1 MDNDFAIKLRDVTLE
16 IPAKR
21 RLPHR
26 ARREANG
33 ARPVSTQIGGRLS
46 YRRGSVA
53 TVTILEDVSINITR
67 GQRVGL
73 IGANGA
79 GKSTLLRVMAGIYFP
94 TRGVAETRGTIST
107 LFPELLGVRPD
118 ATGLENIILTGIL
131 LGLTRKEISRRI
143 PEIIEFTELGDYI
156 YMPLRTYSSGMRTR
170 LVLSIATCISPE
182 ILLVDEVIGVGDKSF
197 RLKAKER
204 LNRMM
209 TSANTLVVVSQSP
222 EIIREFCT
230 EAIWLDRGQVRATG
244 GVDEVLREYAA
255 EIVPPGEVAKS
266 DIQALLAARD
276 KLAGD
281 STLNWSEAVPV
292 VSWDGVTIGGTPRR
306 VTGLSLRQRRLSG
319 TIPPELS
326 KLAELSSL
334 DLNGNRL
341 TGEIP
346 AELGRLS
353 KLAALHLY
361 DNHLQ
366 GRIPTELEQLTSLE
380 ELNLHSNQ
388 LDGSI
393 PSELGNLCNLEAL
406 FLHSN
411 RLSGEIPAA
420 LGQLSELRTLNLR
433 NNRLSGEIPA
443 ALGQLSELRTL
454 NLRNNR
460 LSGPIPTELS
470 QLSKLEALYLHSNR
484 LIGTIPGELS
494 NIGSL
499 DSLWLASNQLSGE
512 IPAEL
517 GDLRNLTQL
526 NLHSN
531 RLSGEIP
538 SELSKLAGGLQH
550 LRLGNNQFTGCIP
563 SELAAVAG
571 SDLSHLG
578 LPTCSDT

>member
-16 IPAKR
+16 IPTKR

-46 YRRGSVA
+46 YGRGSA
-53 TVTILEDVSINITR
+53 TTVTILEDVSIDITR

-94 TRGVAETRGTIST
+94 TRGLAETYGKVST

-118 ATGLENIILTGIL
+118 ATGLENIMLTGIL

-156 YMPLRTYSSGMRTR
+156 YMPIRTYSSGMRTR
-170 LVLSIATCISPE
+170 LVLSIATCISPD
-182 ILLVDEVIGVGDKSF
+182 ILLVDEVIGAGDKGF

-204 LNRMM
+204 LNQMM

-244 GVDEVLREYAA
+244 DVDEVLRKYAE
-255 EIVPPGEVAKS
+255 EIAPPGEVAKS

-292 VSWDGVTIGGTPRR
+292 ASWDGVTIGGSPLR
-306 VTGLSLRQRRLSG
+306 VTRLSLSQSRLSG
-319 TIPPELS
+319 TIPAELG

-334 DLNGNRL
+334 NLNGNRL
-341 TGEIP
+341 SGNIP

-353 KLAALHLY
+353 KLAALHLQ
-361 DNHLQ
+361 DNRLQ
-366 GRIPTELEQLTSLE
+366 GRIPPELGQLANLGQLFLYDNRLE
-380 ELNLHSNQ
+380 
-388 LDGSI
+388 GPI
-393 PSELGNLCNLEAL
+393 PSELGNLSNLESL
-406 FLHSN
+406 LLYSN
-411 RLSGEIPAA
+411 MLSGEIPAA
-420 LGQLSELRTLNLR
+420 LGQLSDLRTLNLR
-433 NNRLSGEIPA
+433 NNRLSGAIPSELA
-443 ALGQLSELRTL
+443 QLQKLEGLFLHNNQLS
-454 NLRNNR
+454 
-460 LSGPIPTELS
+460 
-470 QLSKLEALYLHSNR
+470 
-484 LIGTIPGELS
+484 GTIPRELGRLS
-494 NIGSL
+494 SL
-499 DSLWLASNQLSGE
+499 HSLWLSSNQLSGK
-512 IPAEL
+512 IPIEL
-517 GDLRNLTQL
+517 GDLTGLTQL

-531 RLSGEIP
+531 QLSGEIP

-550 LRLGNNQFTGCIP
+550 LRLASNRFTGSIP
-563 SELAAVAG
+563 PELMAVAG
-571 SDLSHLG
+571 SDLSQLD
-578 LPTCSDT
+578 LPTCPDT

>member
-319 TIPPELS
+319 TIPTQLGD
-326 KLAELSSL
+326 LAALTNL
-334 DLNGNRL
+334 DLNG
-341 TGEIP
+341 
-346 AELGRLS
+346 
-353 KLAALHLY
+353 
-361 DNHLQ
+361 
-366 GRIPTELEQLTSLE
+366 
-380 ELNLHSNQ
+380 
-388 LDGSI
+388 
-393 PSELGNLCNLEAL
+393 
-406 FLHSN
+406 N
-411 RLSGEIPAA
+411 RLSGEIPAELGQLSKLASLHLHDNRLQGRIPSELGQLSILGELYLHNNQLEGPIPSEIGHLSNLEALFLHGNRLSGEVPRA
-420 LGQLSELRTLNLR
+420 LGQLSDLK
-433 NNRLSGEIPA
+433 S
-443 ALGQLSELRTL
+443 L

-460 LSGPIPTELS
+460 LSGPIPTELAH
-470 QLSKLEALYLHSNR
+470 LSNLEALYLHNNQLS
-484 LIGTIPGELS
+484 GTIPRDLGKLS
-494 NIGSL
+494 SL
-499 DSLWLASNQLSGE
+499 GSLWLSSNQLSGE

-538 SELSKLAGGLQH
+538 SELGKLAGGLQH
-550 LRLGNNQFTGCIP
+550 LRLGNNRFTGCIP
-563 SELAAVAG
+563 PELEAVAG
-571 SDLSHLG
+571 SDLNQLD
-578 LPTCSDT
+578 LPTCPDT

>member
-1 MDNDFAIKLRDVTLE
+1 MENDFAIKLRDVTLE
-16 IPAKR
+16 IPTKR

-46 YRRGSVA
+46 YGRGSVA
-53 TVTILEDVSINITR
+53 TVTILEDVSIDITR

-94 TRGVAETRGTIST
+94 TRGLAETYGKVST

-156 YMPLRTYSSGMRTR
+156 YMPLRTYSTGMRTR
-170 LVLSIATCISPE
+170 LVLSIATCISPD

-204 LNRMM
+204 LDQMM

-244 GVDEVLREYAA
+244 DVDEVLRKYAA
-255 EIVPPGEVAKS
+255 EIAPPGEVAKS
-266 DIQALLAARD
+266 DIQALLTVRD

-281 STLNWSEAVPV
+281 GTLNWSEAVPIA
-292 VSWDGVTIGGTPRR
+292 SWDGVTIGGSPMR
-306 VTGLSLRQRRLSG
+306 VTRLSLRQRRLSG
-319 TIPPELS
+319 TIPPELG

-341 TGEIP
+341 GGEIP

-361 DNHLQ
+361 GNRLQ
-366 GRIPTELEQLTSLE
+366 GRIPPELGQLTSLE
-380 ELNLHSNQ
+380 DLNLHSNQ

-393 PSELGNLCNLEAL
+393 PSELGNLCNLKAL

-420 LGQLSELRTLNLR
+420 LG
-433 NNRLSGEIPA
+433 RLSD
-443 ALGQLSELRTL
+443 LRTL

-460 LSGPIPTELS
+460 LSGPIPTELA
-470 QLSKLEALYLHSNR
+470 QLTKLEALYLHSNR
-484 LIGTIPGELS
+484 LTGTIPGELS

-526 NLHSN
+526 NLHNN

-550 LRLGNNQFTGCIP
+550 LRLGNNRFTGCIP
-563 SELAAVAG
+563 SGLEAVAG
-571 SDLSHLG
+571 SDLSQLG
-578 LPTCSDT
+578 LPTCPDT

>member
-1 MDNDFAIKLRDVTLE
+1 MENDFAIKLRDVTLE
-16 IPAKR
+16 IPTKR

-53 TVTILEDVSINITR
+53 TVTILEDVSIDIAR

-79 GKSTLLRVMAGIYFP
+79 GKSTLLRVMAGIYYP
-94 TRGVAETRGTIST
+94 TRGLTETHGKVST

-156 YMPLRTYSSGMRTR
+156 YMPLRTYSTGMRTR
-170 LVLSIATCISPE
+170 LVLSIATCISPD

-204 LNRMM
+204 LDQMM

-244 GVDEVLREYAA
+244 GVDEVLRKYAA
-255 EIVPPGEVAKS
+255 EIAPPGEVAKS
-266 DIQALLAARD
+266 DMQALLAARD

-281 STLNWSEAVPV
+281 GTLNWSEAVPV
-292 VSWDGVTIGGTPRR
+292 VNWDGVTIGGSPMR
-306 VTGLSLRQRRLSG
+306 VTRLSLRQRRLSG
-319 TIPPELS
+319 TIPPELG

-341 TGEIP
+341 GGEIP

-361 DNHLQ
+361 GNRLQ
-366 GRIPTELEQLTSLE
+366 GRIPPELGQLTSLE
-380 ELNLHSNQ
+380 DLNLHSNQ

-393 PSELGNLCNLEAL
+393 PSELGNHCNLKAL

-420 LGQLSELRTLNLR
+420 LG
-433 NNRLSGEIPA
+433 RLSD
-443 ALGQLSELRTL
+443 LRTL

-460 LSGPIPTELS
+460 LSGPIPTELA
-470 QLSKLEALYLHSNR
+470 QLTKLEALYLHSNR
-484 LIGTIPGELS
+484 LTGTIPGELS

-526 NLHSN
+526 NLHNN

-550 LRLGNNQFTGCIP
+550 LRLGNNRFTGCIP
-563 SELAAVAG
+563 SGLEAVAG
-571 SDLSHLG
+571 SDLSQLG
-578 LPTCSDT
+578 LPTCPDT

>member
-319 TIPPELS
+319 TVPTQLGD
-326 KLAELSSL
+326 LAALTNL
-334 DLNGNRL
+334 DLNG
-341 TGEIP
+341 
-346 AELGRLS
+346 
-353 KLAALHLY
+353 
-361 DNHLQ
+361 
-366 GRIPTELEQLTSLE
+366 
-380 ELNLHSNQ
+380 
-388 LDGSI
+388 
-393 PSELGNLCNLEAL
+393 
-406 FLHSN
+406 N
-411 RLSGEIPAA
+411 RLSGEIPAE
-420 LGQLSELRTLNLR
+420 LGQLSKLASLHLHDNRLQGRIPPELGQLTNLGQLFLYGNR
-433 NNRLSGEIPA
+433 LEGTIPSELGNLSNLEALLLYSNRLSGEIPA

-460 LSGPIPTELS
+460 LSGPIPTELAQLLELEGLFLHDN
-470 QLSKLEALYLHSNR
+470 QLS
-484 LIGTIPGELS
+484 GTIPRELGKLS
-494 NIGSL
+494 SL
-499 DSLWLASNQLSGE
+499 NSLWLSSNQLSGE
-512 IPAEL
+512 IPIEL
-517 GDLRNLTQL
+517 GDLTGLTQL
-526 NLHSN
+526 NLRSN
-531 RLSGEIP
+531 RLSGDIP
-538 SELSKLAGGLQH
+538 SELSKLVGGLQH
-550 LRLGNNQFTGCIP
+550 LHLGNNQFTGCIP

-571 SDLSHLG
+571 SDLSQLG

>member
-319 TIPPELS
+319 TVPPELG

-346 AELGRLS
+346 ADLGRLS
-353 KLAALHLY
+353 KLAALHLH
-361 DNHLQ
+361 DNRLQ
-366 GRIPTELEQLTSLE
+366 GRIPPELGQLTNLGQLFLYGNRLE
-380 ELNLHSNQ
+380 
-388 LDGSI
+388 GTI
-393 PSELGNLCNLEAL
+393 PSELGNLSNLEAL
-406 FLHSN
+406 LLYSN

-420 LGQLSELRTLNLR
+420 LGQLSD
-433 NNRLSGEIPA
+433 
-443 ALGQLSELRTL
+443 LRTL

-460 LSGPIPTELS
+460 LSGPIPTELAR
-470 QLSKLEALYLHSNR
+470 LSKLEGLFLHNNLLNGR
-484 LIGTIPGELS
+484 IPRELGKLS
-494 NIGSL
+494 SL
-499 DSLWLASNQLSGE
+499 GSLWLSSNQLSGE
-512 IPAEL
+512 IPIEL
-517 GDLRNLTQL
+517 GDLTGLTQL

-538 SELSKLAGGLQH
+538 SELSKLAGGLEH
-550 LRLGNNQFTGCIP
+550 LRLGNNQFTGCVP
-563 SELAAVAG
+563 SELEAVAG
-571 SDLSHLG
+571 SDLGQLD

>member
-292 VSWDGVTIGGTPRR
+292 VSWDGITIGGSPMR
-306 VTGLSLRQRRLSG
+306 VTRLSLRQRRLSG
-319 TIPPELS
+319 TIPPELG
-326 KLAELSSL
+326 KLTELSSL

-346 AELGRLS
+346 ADLGRLS
-353 KLAALHLY
+353 KLAALHLH
-361 DNHLQ
+361 DNRLQ
-366 GRIPTELEQLTSLE
+366 GRIPPELGQLTNLGQLSLHG
-380 ELNLHSNQ
+380 NR
-388 LDGSI
+388 LDGPI
-393 PSELGNLCNLEAL
+393 PSELGNLSNLETL
-406 FLHSN
+406 LLYSN
-411 RLSGEIPAA
+411 RLSSEIPAA
-420 LGQLSELRTLNLR
+420 LGE
-433 NNRLSGEIPA
+433 
-443 ALGQLSELRTL
+443 LSELRTL

-460 LSGPIPTELS
+460 LSGPIPTELAQLLELEGLFLHDN
-470 QLSKLEALYLHSNR
+470 QLS
-484 LIGTIPGELS
+484 GTIPRELGKLS
-494 NIGSL
+494 SL
-499 DSLWLASNQLSGE
+499 NSLWLSSNQLSGE
-512 IPAEL
+512 IPIEL
-517 GDLRNLTQL
+517 GDLTGLTQL
-526 NLHSN
+526 NLRSN
-531 RLSGEIP
+531 RLSGDIP
-538 SELSKLAGGLQH
+538 SELSKLVGGLQH

>member
-1 MDNDFAIKLRDVTLE
+1 MYNDFAIKLRDVTLE

-107 LFPELLGVRPD
+107 LFPELLGIRPD

-131 LGLTRKEISRRI
+131 LGLTRKEINRRI

-170 LVLSIATCISPE
+170 LVLSIATCISPD

-204 LNRMM
+204 LDQMM

-244 GVDEVLREYAA
+244 DVDEVLRKYAE
-255 EIVPPGEVAKS
+255 EIASPGEVAKS
-266 DIQALLAARD
+266 DMQALLTVRD

-281 STLNWSEAVPV
+281 GTLNWSEAVPIA
-292 VSWDGVTIGGTPRR
+292 SWDGVTIGGSPMR
-306 VTGLSLRQRRLSG
+306 VTRLSLRQRRLSG
-319 TIPPELS
+319 TIPPELG
-326 KLAELSSL
+326 KLSELSSL

-341 TGEIP
+341 SGEIP

-361 DNHLQ
+361 DNRLE
-366 GRIPTELEQLTSLE
+366 GRIPPELEQLTSLE

-393 PSELGNLCNLEAL
+393 PSELGNLCNLKAL

-420 LGQLSELRTLNLR
+420 LGQLSDM
-433 NNRLSGEIPA
+433 
-443 ALGQLSELRTL
+443 RTL

-460 LSGPIPTELS
+460 LSGPIPTELA
-470 QLSKLEALYLHSNR
+470 QLTKLEALYLHSNR
-484 LIGTIPGELS
+484 LTGTIPGELS

-526 NLHSN
+526 NLHN
-531 RLSGEIP
+531 NWLSGEIP

-550 LRLGNNQFTGCIP
+550 LRLANNRFTGCIP
-563 SELAAVAG
+563 SELEAVAG
-571 SDLSHLG
+571 SDLSQLG